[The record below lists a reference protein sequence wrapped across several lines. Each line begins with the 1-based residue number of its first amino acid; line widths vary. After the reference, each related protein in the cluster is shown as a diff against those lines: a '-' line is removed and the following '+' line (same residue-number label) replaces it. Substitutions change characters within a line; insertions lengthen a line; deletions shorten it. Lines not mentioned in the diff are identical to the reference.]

1 MADSINTQALTA
13 AFTFGLVVNA
23 ASGAVFLY
31 LKGHASSLLRDGLRL
46 VLVTFLATSALWAQT
61 DFISTLINVNSST
74 GCQVAIVFA
83 SIFDQLARVSLQ
95 QAIIWAVDHHG
106 QVPQAES
113 LLTQGA
119 IIMRFILG
127 AVFVGLQR
135 PQLDTVC
142 ITTTSLLPFGVVLLA
157 ADLAF
162 TTVILIRV
170 ISFGLVKDMRQGTAT
185 SGRSRAALFTIAG
198 LGIWT
203 AMSAPLMLGI
213 RSADVITRTAIP
225 ATGLSILIGVLT
237 LFKDSLV
244 SSKEDSTSRTEDATM
259 RGPHT
264 TRQLQ
269 SRDISTS
276 DSTLPPSRYEE
287 LKDDALASFRAAA
300 QLQTSQ
306 LVTGPGGPPGKLPV
320 IARPYAGQAATG
332 IGGVPVQGQFFPPM
346 RSQTLPVSMEARD
359 MTKRPGMVT
368 RKGTK
373 LTISNPILSEAS
385 EQQVMTKIPTIDLAT
400 AAQNEKD
407 RAKASHMLGSSV
419 PFVSRTELQPPPIPT
434 KAVKRKSLISS
445 GDAVANSYAGGG
457 GAQAPELSSMEK
469 SMATTS
475 ATMLSPGM
483 EELRRRSPRQATN
496 ITQPQAA
503 NIRRPQTSGSS
514 QPEPQFPTRM
524 SSLQQ
529 NRMSSLTKPLP
540 NAPFPP
546 SKVNFS
552 FPVDPRKPVLPLE
565 HESAKQGIRPSRQG
579 PEIPGPKTPSTTNLP
594 PVTPARSGLP
604 SNPRAVR
611 MMVPNMD
618 GVVAQDQTV
627 MFMKSIEYNNPAA
640 VKRVVDSA
648 KDKQSM
654 KSPGRSASMV
664 HRPRPIP
671 RLPSIDRA
679 IFPAEGSPNMHQHK
693 RSLSNGLSRTRTLM
707 MFPAVPNSGKL
718 LALPPLP
725 KSAGILLRAQPD
737 DARSMTWDEKMDMFY
752 PQSGS
757 ARSSI
762 AGSMRRRSRS
772 VPDVPIMPMMLSDDK
787 VDMASP
793 RNSIYHTDASARTS
807 AATQSISILLED
819 FPRPQESI
827 RSSKAKSTD
836 PQSANRELKPKAPKS
851 PTQKTSSKNVA
862 DRRSSPILPAEDL
875 SMFSPYSEARS
886 RDDEASTNWGSIH
899 SPGTFVNVQKARAV
913 DVPAVP
919 KLHLLQNGAQ
929 VVVGTLPPQGRDED
943 MGASTVMAETS
954 ADNVVIAA
962 EESQAIT
969 ESEHGWHRR
978 VGEECPSFSDRGQT
992 VRPRKVPPP
1001 APLLLNRTNLVPM
1014 AVQAEVSPLESP
1026 EHALAMIQEQLRKLE
1041 DPGRESASSG
1051 QGERMTLLADLETE
1065 LGQQEHQWQG
1075 LRGTLM
1081 VRDSQSTLGAT
1092 PDLDSLLGGASR
1104 SFATPVREDYLQAAS
1119 TKQVSRQLLPEQV
1132 AGNTGHPSS
1141 QASDPTHG
1149 GMSQQAL
1156 ARDQTAYVGSR
1167 GDLPTKAANSKEGL
1181 QVAGSREPTFSW
1193 SKTAPQWTDDAAGS
1207 EYDQESRVAHTHP
1220 AKTLWCP
1227 ISSDAAVS
1235 GATRAF
1241 LWTPAAK
1248 PAASEIVPSQI
1259 ALDTVRRRIDQNL
1272 EPLTIESS
1280 HLWKK
1285 PVSERRFSQHG
1296 VWRSTSRP
1304 VSGGEDQMQVK
1315 PEQEPAMEPVIE
1327 QQVNRLATQRPPR
1340 KSKRITMLPDILE
1353 SPKPLDRRG
1362 TLGIF
1367 QFPWGEMS
1375 DMPSVPARPL
1385 TMMAMAGT
1393 MTTGQGREW
1402 TAMGSGNAPGSTSF
1416 FEDYEAEE
1424 DGDSDYGSYYSES
1437 DEDDDDDGF
1446 DETVLWE
1453 IASLLKPSQERG
1465 SSSGLFPAEDAH
1477 YQIPQRG
1484 EDGATTLYSD
1494 EAQGVEF
1501 VRRDDPEALRFIT
1514 TNFASSETNSPKT
1527 GLPGLPAVTG
1537 TPKARDTPMTAGTPR
1552 TPRAASAS
1560 PRSDGPHATATP
1572 METDQGPG
1580 RLHGVMHGFL
1590 QGREKPVAQASAS
1603 AGTDEANLNSAT
1615 DAARGLSPKAELR
1628 QQGSGDGGFGGRG
1641 GGVDSISNSDSVLPN
1656 RLAAL
1661 AGAPMTTAPSD
1672 HEPSGSPSASPILR
1686 NPGPAQTDPHHPQ
1699 RTLAHDADDAHT
1711 PVAAWTLNSVQAKP
1725 PPRQVPAH
1733 PVSPR
1738 VLLPSAEYSANADED
1753 AFIQTSPSADSATL
1767 PKFAPSSISHSSSP
1781 LSPLSPVSTQNSV
1794 PQQQILLRNAHHLS
1808 LAGPMAM
1815 LWSPPA
1821 APILRPSKGLSQP
1834 DASTWNS
1841 YLPIDNAARAQ
1852 ARKSELATLQSTALW
1867 VQPPP
1872 QRAREPSPDGLWT
1885 PVSPKELTATLPAMW
1900 ALPPAIERVSYG
1912 LPQPDAEL
1920 WATYLPVEEETPR
1933 VKQREAHPATIKSQA
1948 MWTKPSKATIVSG
1961 DGPLWTAPKPANGTV
1976 DAPLEISSSTPEA
1989 VSFGLWAPAPAT
2001 AEPKEP
2007 VGLFSLSHE
2016 RSDFRTTS
2024 LSPAALLMARKPRAP
2039 QPPFPDFGFTHL
2051 WNQTPLWDAAAAA
2064 AAVKMQREIDELVLE
2079 GLFSL
2084 NHRRTNFR
2092 TTSEPPAALVT
2103 KSKARISREP
2113 LPKLTSD
2120 SLWSVRDQSP
2130 AVELDWLVISS
2141 SKPRTSSV
2149 DSSSTDAEFLDAT
2162 KASTAA
2168 SSVASSVTFEDAST
2182 KPARRLDATPAQWL
2196 EALQA
2201 AISASKDTATLASK
2215 DHVFDSSDFPSSAY
2229 QLWSKRDDDMS
2240 EEEADGNAMWRPSS
2254 SPTNRYLV
2262 LTSTPG
2268 ELDDSQL
2275 RASAETLRR
2284 GGKLQARPP
2293 PPVFHGSSVSAFVP
2307 GVSETP
2313 RDFSAQGLWTSDPAA
2328 VAAATAGATIEE
2340 ERAWLDKSLRQSM
2353 SLVKLW

>member
-13 AFTFGLVVNA
+13 AFSLSVYLPIDQHQKPRRLIDEHSGIVVNA

-61 DFISTLINVNSST
+61 DFITTLINVNSST

-142 ITTTSLLPFGVVLLA
+142 VTSTSLLPFGVVLLA

-170 ISFGLVKDMRQGTAT
+170 ISFGLLKDVQQGTAT
-185 SGRSRAALFTIAG
+185 ASRSRAALLTIAG

-213 RSADVITRTAIP
+213 RSADVITRTAVP

-244 SSKEDSTSRTEDATM
+244 SSKEDSISMTEDATM

-306 LVTGPGGPPGKLPV
+306 LVTAPRGPPGKLPV
-320 IARPYAGQAATG
+320 IARPNAGQAATG

-359 MTKRPGMVT
+359 INKRPGMVT

-407 RAKASHMLGSSV
+407 RTKASHMLGSSV
-419 PFVSRTELQPPPIPT
+419 SFVSRTELQPPPIPA

-445 GDAVANSYAGGG
+445 GDAVANSYSGGG
-457 GAQAPELSSMEK
+457 GVQVPELSSMEK

-503 NIRRPQTSGSS
+503 NPRRPQTGGSS
-514 QPEPQFPTRM
+514 QQDSQFPTRM

-552 FPVDPRKPVLPLE
+552 LPVDPRKPVLPLE
-565 HESAKQGIRPSRQG
+565 PESAKQGIRPSREG
-579 PEIPGPKTPSTTNLP
+579 PEFPSPKIPSTTNVPAL
-594 PVTPARSGLP
+594 TPAKSGLP
-604 SNPRAVR
+604 SNPRAIR
-611 MMVPNMD
+611 INMPNMD
-618 GVVAQDQTV
+618 RVVAQDQTV

-640 VKRVVDSA
+640 VKRVVDSV
-648 KDKQSM
+648 KDKQSV
-654 KSPGRSASMV
+654 KSPARSASMV

-772 VPDVPIMPMMLSDDK
+772 VPDVPIMPMMLLDDK

-793 RNSIYHTDASARTS
+793 RNSMYHTDASARTS

-827 RSSKAKSTD
+827 SSSKAKSTD
-836 PQSANRELKPKAPKS
+836 LQSANRELKPKVSKS
-851 PTQKTSSKNVA
+851 PTHKTSSKNVA

-886 RDDEASTNWGSIH
+886 RDDEASINWGSIH

-919 KLHLLQNGAQ
+919 KLHLLHDGTA
-929 VVVGTLPPQGRDED
+929 VGTLPPQGRDED

-954 ADNVVIAA
+954 ADHGVVPA

-978 VGEECPSFSDRGQT
+978 VGEECPSFSDRGQI

-1001 APLLLNRTNLVPM
+1001 APLLLNRTNMVPM

-1051 QGERMTLLADLETE
+1051 QGERMTLLANLEME

-1075 LRGTLM
+1075 LRGTLL
-1081 VRDSQSTLGAT
+1081 VRDSQSTFAAT
-1092 PDLDSLLGGASR
+1092 PDLDSLLGSASR
-1104 SFATPVREDYLQAAS
+1104 SFATPLREDYLQAAS
-1119 TKQVSRQLLPEQV
+1119 STTQVSRQLLPEQV

-1167 GDLPTKAANSKEGL
+1167 GDLPTKAANNKESL
-1181 QVAGSREPTFSW
+1181 QVAGSREPLFSL
-1193 SKTAPQWTDDAAGS
+1193 SKTAPQWTDDAARS
-1207 EYDQESRVAHTHP
+1207 EYDRESRVAHTHP

-1241 LWTPAAK
+1241 LWTPATKA
-1248 PAASEIVPSQI
+1248 AASEIVPGQI

-1280 HLWKK
+1280 HLWEK
-1285 PVSERRFSQHG
+1285 PVSDRRFSQHG

-1304 VSGGEDQMQVK
+1304 VSGGEVQLQVK

-1340 KSKRITMLPDILE
+1340 KSKRITLLPDILE

-1393 MTTGQGREW
+1393 MTTGQGRERS
-1402 TAMGSGNAPGSTSF
+1402 AMGSGNAPGSTSF

-1437 DEDDDDDGF
+1437 DDDDDDGF

-1465 SSSGLFPAEDAH
+1465 SNSGFFPAEDAPH
-1477 YQIPQRG
+1477 QTPQRG
-1484 EDGATTLYSD
+1484 EDGATRLYSD
-1494 EAQGVEF
+1494 EADGVEF
-1501 VRRDDPEALRFIT
+1501 RPI
-1514 TNFASSETNSPKT
+1514 
-1527 GLPGLPAVTG
+1527 
-1537 TPKARDTPMTAGTPR
+1537 
-1552 TPRAASAS
+1552 
-1560 PRSDGPHATATP
+1560 
-1572 METDQGPG
+1572 
-1580 RLHGVMHGFL
+1580 
-1590 QGREKPVAQASAS
+1590 
-1603 AGTDEANLNSAT
+1603 
-1615 DAARGLSPKAELR
+1615 R
-1628 QQGSGDGGFGGRG
+1628 QRQDSQGS
-1641 GGVDSISNSDSVLPN
+1641 
-1656 RLAAL
+1656 
-1661 AGAPMTTAPSD
+1661 
-1672 HEPSGSPSASPILR
+1672 
-1686 NPGPAQTDPHHPQ
+1686 
-1699 RTLAHDADDAHT
+1699 
-1711 PVAAWTLNSVQAKP
+1711 
-1725 PPRQVPAH
+1725 
-1733 PVSPR
+1733 
-1738 VLLPSAEYSANADED
+1738 
-1753 AFIQTSPSADSATL
+1753 
-1767 PKFAPSSISHSSSP
+1767 
-1781 LSPLSPVSTQNSV
+1781 
-1794 PQQQILLRNAHHLS
+1794 QQ
-1808 LAGPMAM
+1808 
-1815 LWSPPA
+1815 
-1821 APILRPSKGLSQP
+1821 
-1834 DASTWNS
+1834 
-1841 YLPIDNAARAQ
+1841 
-1852 ARKSELATLQSTALW
+1852 
-1867 VQPPP
+1867 
-1872 QRAREPSPDGLWT
+1872 
-1885 PVSPKELTATLPAMW
+1885 
-1900 ALPPAIERVSYG
+1900 
-1912 LPQPDAEL
+1912 
-1920 WATYLPVEEETPR
+1920 
-1933 VKQREAHPATIKSQA
+1933 
-1948 MWTKPSKATIVSG
+1948 
-1961 DGPLWTAPKPANGTV
+1961 
-1976 DAPLEISSSTPEA
+1976 
-1989 VSFGLWAPAPAT
+1989 
-2001 AEPKEP
+2001 
-2007 VGLFSLSHE
+2007 
-2016 RSDFRTTS
+2016 
-2024 LSPAALLMARKPRAP
+2024 
-2039 QPPFPDFGFTHL
+2039 
-2051 WNQTPLWDAAAAA
+2051 
-2064 AAVKMQREIDELVLE
+2064 
-2079 GLFSL
+2079 
-2084 NHRRTNFR
+2084 
-2092 TTSEPPAALVT
+2092 
-2103 KSKARISREP
+2103 
-2113 LPKLTSD
+2113 
-2120 SLWSVRDQSP
+2120 
-2130 AVELDWLVISS
+2130 
-2141 SKPRTSSV
+2141 
-2149 DSSSTDAEFLDAT
+2149 
-2162 KASTAA
+2162 
-2168 SSVASSVTFEDAST
+2168 
-2182 KPARRLDATPAQWL
+2182 
-2196 EALQA
+2196 
-2201 AISASKDTATLASK
+2201 
-2215 DHVFDSSDFPSSAY
+2215 
-2229 QLWSKRDDDMS
+2229 
-2240 EEEADGNAMWRPSS
+2240 
-2254 SPTNRYLV
+2254 
-2262 LTSTPG
+2262 
-2268 ELDDSQL
+2268 
-2275 RASAETLRR
+2275 
-2284 GGKLQARPP
+2284 
-2293 PPVFHGSSVSAFVP
+2293 
-2307 GVSETP
+2307 
-2313 RDFSAQGLWTSDPAA
+2313 
-2328 VAAATAGATIEE
+2328 
-2340 ERAWLDKSLRQSM
+2340 
-2353 SLVKLW
+2353 